1 MKDNL
6 HIMPFKK
13 NHALTLTSGLMNDP
27 LLAVDEKWKAKFE
40 NLEEPGM
47 SFTAADG
54 DELIVAGGVCHL
66 WDGVYEGWVIACD
79 KVWNYRVGAARAI
92 KKNLDQ
98 MIEKNSITRV
108 QTAVKKDFL
117 LGQRFAS
124 WLGFENEGIMKK
136 YVLNQDH
143 IRFARV
149 L

>member
-1 MKDNL
+1 
-6 HIMPFKK
+6 
-13 NHALTLTSGLMNDP
+13 
-27 LLAVDEKWKAKFE
+27 
-40 NLEEPGM
+40 
-47 SFTAADG
+47 
-54 DELIVAGGVCHL
+54 
-66 WDGVYEGWVIACD
+66 
-79 KVWNYRVGAARAI
+79 
-92 KKNLDQ
+92 